1 MLSSTVYPVLQAI
14 LAAALFG
21 ASAPFAKLLLGKIA
35 PIPLAAFL
43 YLGSGLGLALLKLV
57 QKYYAGAPMEARIG
71 KADIPWLMG
80 AIAAGGIAAPIVLMM
95 GLQNTPAAT
104 ASLLL
109 NLESVA
115 TTLLGGLIFR
125 EAIGNRVWLGIILIT
140 AASMVLSFHT
150 GGDWGISWGA
160 LGVIGAC
167 VLWGIDNNLTRNIS
181 AKDPLI
187 IVTVKGLAAGS
198 FSLLLA
204 FALKQQIPA
213 PSIIFGSMALGLISY
228 GLSIV
233 FFILAMRE
241 LGAARTSAYFGMAPF
256 VGAVL
261 SFVLFRDAPQN
272 LLFLAIPFMFTGA
285 FFLFT
290 EEHSH
295 RHIHIEFS
303 HEHRHSHDDQHH
315 VHAHADDPGFDPAM
329 AHTHPHR
336 HEHMEHEHPH
346 TPDLHHRHKH

>member
-1 MLSSTVYPVLQAI
+1 MLNSTLYPILQAI

-21 ASAPFAKLLLGKIA
+21 ASAPFAKLLLGEIS
-35 PIPLAAFL
+35 PIPLASFL
-43 YLGSGLGLALLKLV
+43 YLGSGLGLALFRMM
-57 QKYYAGAPMEARIG
+57 QKFIINSSVEAQIS

-80 AIAAGGIAAPIVLMM
+80 AIMAGGIAAPITLMM
-95 GLQNTPAAT
+95 GLKNTPAST

-109 NLESVA
+109 NLEGVA

-125 EAIGNRVWLGIILIT
+125 EAIGRRVWLGIMLVT
-140 AASMVLSFHT
+140 LASMVLSFNT

-198 FSLLLA
+198 FSLILA
-204 FALKQQIPA
+204 LALKEQIP
-213 PSIIFGSMALGLISY
+213 SISIVLKSMVLGLLSY

-233 FFILAMRE
+233 FFILAMRG

-256 VGAVL
+256 VGVVL
-261 SFVLFRDAPQN
+261 SFIIFREAPHS
-272 LLFLAIPFMFTGA
+272 LLFLALPFMLTGA
-285 FFLFT
+285 LLLLT
-290 EEHSH
+290 EDHSH
-295 RHIHIEFS
+295 RHIHAEFS
-303 HEHRHSHDDQHH
+303 HEHRHTHKDQHH
-315 VHAHADDPGFDPAM
+315 MHIHADDPGFDPSIT
-329 AHTHPHR
+329 HTHIHR
-336 HEHMEHEHPH
+336 HEYMEHDHPH